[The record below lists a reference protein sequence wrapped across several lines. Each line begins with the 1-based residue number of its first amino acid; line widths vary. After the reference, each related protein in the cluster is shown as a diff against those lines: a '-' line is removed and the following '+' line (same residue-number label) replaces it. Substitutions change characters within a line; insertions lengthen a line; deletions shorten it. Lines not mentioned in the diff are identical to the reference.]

1 VGRLR
6 YEAGQTV
13 VLFAL
18 LLPLLL
24 GLGAIAVDVGYW
36 YVVKKTA
43 QDAADAA
50 ALAAAR
56 ELSDCAA
63 AQEVG
68 QVYAES
74 NMPDATAEVSCGT
87 PGIAAGNVEVT
98 AEADTFFGGIFGV
111 LDVTI
116 TQRAVAERLSN
127 PGNLAIFAHDDECG
141 SEFPLEFDGQDVF
154 VSGFVH
160 TNGRFRISRG
170 PFWAADGTFNES
182 SCRPSIEAD
191 VLSQFGESRPPPWG
205 TACAGG
211 PCREPLEGSFRDWPA
226 WFTPADF
233 GWSSRCTYK
242 GATIE
247 ITARQVVITGPDQVI
262 AHDGTLPRGTYCATE
277 SFAVTGDGVRGE
289 ITALAPSITVDAS
302 NTELRPYS
310 GTRVLFFAVPNGDFN
325 TENDGSLA
333 GGGNPSCQP
342 DPAADMTLNGEGH
355 SWRRAVIFSPCG
367 RVVVNMTVDE
377 LVGTIIAHQVKVA
390 ADGFEMTGWDDFEV
404 PTALVE

>member
-1 VGRLR
+1 M
-6 YEAGQTV
+6 
-13 VLFAL
+13 VLFVV

-24 GLGAIAVDVGYW
+24 GLGAITVDIGYW

-56 ELSDCAA
+56 ELQDCAA
-63 AQEVG
+63 AELVG
-68 QVYAES
+68 HDYGER
-74 NMPDATAEVSCGT
+74 NMPDSTVEVNCGT
-87 PGIAAGNVEVT
+87 AGVDPGKVEVAVT
-98 AEADTFFGGIFGV
+98 AQADTFFGRLFGV
-111 LDVTI
+111 LDVSV
-116 TQRAVAERLSN
+116 TQRAVAERLNS
-127 PGNLAIFAHDDECG
+127 PGNLAIFAYDDECAG
-141 SEFPLEFDGQDVF
+141 EFPLEFDGQDVF

-205 TACAGG
+205 TACAGE
-211 PCREPLEGSFRDWPA
+211 PCGEPLEGAYRDWPA

-233 GWSSRCTYK
+233 GWFSRCTFK

-247 ITARQVVITGPDQVI
+247 ITAQQVVITGPDQVI

-310 GTRVLFFAVPNGDFN
+310 GTRVLFFSVPNGDFN
-325 TENDGSLA
+325 PENDGSLA
-333 GGGNPSCQP
+333 AGGNPTCQP
-342 DPAADMTLNGEGH
+342 DPAVDMTLNGEGQR
-355 SWRRAVIFSPCG
+355 WRRAVIFSPCG
-367 RVVVNMTVDE
+367 RVVLNMTADE
-377 LVGTIIAHQVKVA
+377 LVGTIIAHQVKVS
-390 ADGFEMTGWDDFEV
+390 ADGFEMTGWNDFEV